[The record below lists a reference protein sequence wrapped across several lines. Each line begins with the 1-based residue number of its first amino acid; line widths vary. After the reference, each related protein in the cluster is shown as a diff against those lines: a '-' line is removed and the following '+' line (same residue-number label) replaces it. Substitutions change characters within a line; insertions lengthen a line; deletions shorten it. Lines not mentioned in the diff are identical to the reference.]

1 MPGRKKGE
9 KVTEEL
15 EGMLAERGGKPW
27 LKKHVFPKDDLAA
40 IDTFLKK
47 EGGKGYVRLAAWGC
61 SRELKKKKPDLY
73 FAIQKFLFEAGYPK
87 KLIEGD
93 IIPPIRVM
101 FELVRTPQE
110 LEKPSLITEGKVI
123 EIKDE
128 DFRVEATDTAN
139 AVAVD

>member
-1 MPGRKKGE
+1 MAGRKKGE

-27 LKKHVFPKDDLAA
+27 LRKNVFPKDDLAK
-40 IDTFLKK
+40 IDAFLKK
-47 EGGKGYVRLAAWGC
+47 EGGKGYIRLAAWGC

-93 IIPPIRVM
+93 VVLPIRVM

-110 LEKPSLITEGKVI
+110 LEKPSLLIEGKVI